1 MHGAARTNTHKV
13 KLNRQLMNS
22 SRTTLS
28 YYDFSSWNWILPRRL
43 LVTTTSSNLIWT
55 VLSLQANSKNSAGAK
70 LKSLM
75 TEDHTLVSVSRERLD
90 ACRMYREMYIS
101 GPRGC
106 LSSQWMTRFQ
116 CRELNLI
123 LCFPSTFAP
132 NRLSVLH
139 YLRFSF
145 FFFYPTNQN
154 TEVIICFSK
163 TLCPLEVN
171 TRRTDRCLTGKL
183 RLSIN
188 SSSRHSDD
196 LMAEIAP
203 WINIFINNTQWTWK
217 RKISELQRN
226 RQRKQNLTEQTLE
239 YSSWISDPGRPA

>member
-1 MHGAARTNTHKV
+1 MSKLTVNDSVSVHGV
-13 KLNRQLMNS
+13 KLNSLLSFNVCAESTQRF
-22 SRTTLS
+22 TL
-28 YYDFSSWNWILPRRL
+28 
-43 LVTTTSSNLIWT
+43 
-55 VLSLQANSKNSAGAK
+55 
-70 LKSLM
+70 
-75 TEDHTLVSVSRERLD
+75 
-90 ACRMYREMYIS
+90 
-101 GPRGC
+101 
-106 LSSQWMTRFQ
+106 
-116 CRELNLI
+116 
-123 LCFPSTFAP
+123 FA
-132 NRLSVLH
+132 
-139 YLRFSF
+139 FF
-145 FFFYPTNQN
+145 IFFFYPTNQN

-163 TLCPLEVN
+163 TLCRLEVN